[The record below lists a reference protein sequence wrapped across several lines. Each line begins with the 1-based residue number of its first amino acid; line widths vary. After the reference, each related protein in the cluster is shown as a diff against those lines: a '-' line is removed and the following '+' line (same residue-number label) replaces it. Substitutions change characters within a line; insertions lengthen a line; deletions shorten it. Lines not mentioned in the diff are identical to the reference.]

1 MTRNY
6 SKVLEKIVIIIKIY
20 YRITE
25 KNILLIIYK
34 YYY

>member
-6 SKVLEKIVIIIKIY
+6 NKVLEKIVIIIKIY
-20 YRITE
+20 FRILE